1 MTTVFIEVRGGV
13 VVSVQSTEKIQYCI
27 IDWDNEQIGEPI
39 NFTKYE
45 SDCITTEKEIKK
57 GFRKDK

>member
-27 IDWDNEQIGEPI
+27 IDWDNEQIGVPI
-39 NFTKYE
+39 SFEKYE
-45 SDCITTEKEIKK
+45 SDRITTEKEIKK

>member
-13 VVSVQSTEKIQYCI
+13 VVSVQSTEPIEYCI

-45 SDCITTEKEIKK
+45 SDRITTEKEIKK
-57 GFRKDK
+57 DFKRK